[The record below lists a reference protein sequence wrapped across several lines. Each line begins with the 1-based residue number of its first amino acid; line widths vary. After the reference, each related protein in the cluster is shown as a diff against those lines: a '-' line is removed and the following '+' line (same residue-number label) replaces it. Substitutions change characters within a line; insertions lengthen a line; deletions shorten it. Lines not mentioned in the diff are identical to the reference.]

1 MLPFQIFY
9 TIVLPIFIL
18 IGIGFTLD
26 KVFELNI
33 ETLTKILFYVI
44 TPIVAFNTLVG
55 TELKSTEIFYIG
67 SITIIFQIVMYVLS
81 HALFSLKP
89 FKKERA
95 VLACSA
101 TFFNSGNYGF
111 PFMLLAFGE
120 RGLEVV
126 ALIIPAQAIILFSLG
141 LIALSG
147 ERSLKVSARR
157 LSKVPILYALVIG
170 LIVRLLNIPIPEVLA
185 VPLEELNNGMVP
197 LALITLGAQLSR
209 SKVNGNL
216 LPVASASALRLLVGP
231 LVVALM
237 TFLMGVPHDLA
248 VMLIAAA
255 GLPTAINIFILSKE
269 FGKSPELASQ
279 LVFWTTLVS
288 AISLPLLLIVLR

>member
-9 TIVLPIFIL
+9 TIVLPIFII
-18 IGIGFTLD
+18 IGVGYLLD
-26 KVFELNI
+26 KIFELDI
-33 ETLTKILFYVI
+33 ATLTRVLFYVI
-44 TPIVAFNTLVG
+44 SPVVAFNTLVG
-55 TELKSTEIFYIG
+55 TELQSTEILYIG
-67 SITIIFQIVMYVLS
+67 SITIVFQIVMYILS
-81 HALFSLKP
+81 HAFFSLKP
-89 FKKERA
+89 FKKDRT
-95 VLACSA
+95 VLACSS

-120 RGLEVV
+120 RGLEVA
-126 ALIIPAQAIILFSLG
+126 ALIVPAQALILFSFG

-147 ERSLKVSARR
+147 ERSLKESARR

-170 LIVRLLNIPIPEVLA
+170 LIVRLVNIPIPEVLS
-185 VPLEELNNGMVP
+185 VPLQQLNNGMIP

-237 TFLMGVPHDLA
+237 TFLIGVPRDLS

-255 GLPTAINIFILSKE
+255 GLPTAINVFILSKE

-279 LVFWTTLVS
+279 LVFWTTLLS
-288 AISLPLLLIVLR
+288 AISLPLLLILLR